1 MSEAVEP
8 ASVQGESDVESILSG
23 SESNLSEIDDDAK
36 SQSKSPISEIEDN
49 TDEDDEDEDGDD
61 EDMDSEMLRK
71 LEKDEYADILIDYH
85 PELLNQYLFQLLYY

>member
-1 MSEAVEP
+1 MCRQRTHMMLYYNIQMSEAVEP

-49 TDEDDEDEDGDD
+49 TD
-61 EDMDSEMLRK
+61 
-71 LEKDEYADILIDYH
+71 
-85 PELLNQYLFQLLYY
+85 